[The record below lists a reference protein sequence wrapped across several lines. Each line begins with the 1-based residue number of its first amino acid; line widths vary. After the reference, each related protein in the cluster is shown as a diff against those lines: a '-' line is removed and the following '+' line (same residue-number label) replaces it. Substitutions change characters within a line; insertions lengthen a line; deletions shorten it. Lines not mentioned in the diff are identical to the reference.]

1 MTTKL
6 NRNNKIQ
13 ENNLVSEKLSEIPV
27 SVSSF
32 KTKIKLPKNQKKHD
46 AIVKY
51 LEQSFGVARKTYNIL
66 LAKKKQEYDEYLKA
80 KQNDTETKNSKIF
93 KDNDVKKTS
102 LKKWFNQEKL
112 KPEYFYITQVS
123 KCVAN
128 EKVNDFNKTLNQFYK
143 RLKTK
148 TKIGFPKFKKKGIN
162 ESFRIDNENFALFHN
177 NNKTYVELAK
187 LTERIELCEDLSQL
201 FDYEKTKLLSITVS
215 KQHNDYYVSINFCF
229 DARYIVKNKQ
239 LQLKKQHQKIKSV
252 GIDLGI
258 TDFATV
264 VDSDGFKEKYFSLKT
279 QKDLLQKMK
288 FYQSKFSK
296 AKKTLTMLQNGSKI
310 SVWSKNKTKWHGK
323 LRKIQI
329 RIKNIKQDYLHKL
342 STELCLKYAEIK
354 LEDLNVIGMLKN
366 HNLARVIQESC
377 FNQFKSMLTYK
388 AIKFDTKLILVD
400 RFFPSSK
407 ICFNCKT
414 KNQSL
419 KLKHRT
425 WVCSGCQTK
434 HDRDYNA
441 ANNILH
447 YNSV

>member
-13 ENNLVSEKLSEIPV
+13 ENNSVSEKLSEIPV

-32 KTKIKLPKNQKKHD
+32 KTKIKLPKNQEKHD

-80 KQNDTETKNSKIF
+80 QKNDTETETF
-93 KDNDVKKTS
+93 KDNNGVKKIS

-112 KPEYFYITQVS
+112 KPEYFYITKVS

-143 RLKTK
+143 RLKTN

-201 FDYEKTKLLSITVS
+201 FDYKNTKLLSITVS

-229 DARYIVKNKQ
+229 DAKYIVKNKQ

-296 AKKTLTMLQNGSKI
+296 AKKNLTMLQNGSKI

>member
-1 MTTKL
+1 MIKQL

-13 ENNLVSEKLSEIPV
+13 ENNSVSEKLSEIPV

-32 KTKIKLPKNQKKHD
+32 KTKIKLPKNQEKHD

-80 KQNDTETKNSKIF
+80 QKNDTETETF
-93 KDNDVKKTS
+93 KDNNGVKKTS

-143 RLKTK
+143 RLKTN

-177 NNKTYVELAK
+177 NNKTYIELAK

-201 FDYEKTKLLSITVS
+201 FDYKNTKLLSITVS

-229 DARYIVKNKQ
+229 DAKYIVKSKQ
-239 LQLKKQHQKIKSV
+239 LQLKKQHQKIQSV

-258 TDFATV
+258 TDFATI

-296 AKKTLTMLQNGSKI
+296 TKKTSTVLQNGSKI

-323 LRKIQI
+323 LRKLQI

-425 WVCSGCQTK
+425 WVCSGCQNK

>member
-1 MTTKL
+1 MIKQL

-13 ENNLVSEKLSEIPV
+13 ENNSVSEKLSEIPV

-32 KTKIKLPKNQKKHD
+32 KTKIKLPKNQEKHD

-80 KQNDTETKNSKIF
+80 KKNDTETKDVEI
-93 KDNDVKKTS
+93 KDDVKKTS

-112 KPEYFYITQVS
+112 KPEYFYITKVS

-143 RLKTK
+143 RLKTS
-148 TKIGFPKFKKKGIN
+148 TKIGFPKFKKKGVN

-264 VDSDGFKEKYFSLKT
+264 VDSNGFKEKYFSLKT

-354 LEDLNVIGMLKN
+354 LEDLNVRGMLKN

-388 AIKFDTKLILVD
+388 AIKFDTKLVLVD

-419 KLKHRT
+419 KLKDRI
-425 WVCSGCQTK
+425 WICAGCQTT

>member
-80 KQNDTETKNSKIF
+80 QKNDTETETF
-93 KDNDVKKTS
+93 KDNNGVKKIS

-112 KPEYFYITQVS
+112 KPEYFYITKVS

-143 RLKTK
+143 RLKTN

-177 NNKTYVELAK
+177 NNKTYVELPK

-201 FDYEKTKLLSITVS
+201 FDYKNTKLLSITVS

-229 DARYIVKNKQ
+229 DARYTVKNKQ

-258 TDFATV
+258 TDFATI
-264 VDSDGFKEKYFSLKT
+264 VDSNGFKEKYFSLKT

-296 AKKTLTMLQNGSKI
+296 AKKTLTVLQNGSKI

-323 LRKIQI
+323 LRKLQI

-354 LEDLNVIGMLKN
+354 LEDLNVRGMLKN

-388 AIKFDTKLILVD
+388 AIKFDTKLILID
-400 RFFPSSK
+400 RFFPSSQ
-407 ICFNCKT
+407 ICNVCGYRNSEIKD
-414 KNQSL
+414 L
-419 KLKHRT
+419 KVLE
-425 WVCSGCQTK
+425 VIS
-434 HDRDYNA
+434 NLA
-441 ANNILH
+441 I
-447 YNSV
+447 NSFLMEQGN